1 MITDILLLIINQK
14 VLKML
19 TDTHCHLNIIT
30 KEKFDVLLDDREYA
44 NMIPIIA
51 AASQKQV
58 TKIINVGT
66 SLIESL
72 NCIEI
77 AKRFSNIWAIV
88 GIHPN
93 DLTDDWLTDL
103 NKLKPFLDQ
112 KQNHK
117 IIGIGECGLDFYYEG
132 YNFNRQRDG
141 FRAQID
147 LALNYNLPLSI
158 HTRVAPQETLKIIE
172 EYVKNGITGVIHCF
186 SEDLSF
192 AQQVIDWGF
201 VLGIGGTI
209 TYPKNEHLRQVVQKI
224 SLDKIVLETDS
235 PFLPIQSRRGKIN
248 YPEYIY
254 DISEYISLL
263 KSCSQEQ
270 VMLATNANIK
280 KIFQI

>member
-1 MITDILLLIINQK
+1 MLIIINQK

-19 TDTHCHLNIIT
+19 TDTHCHLNILT
-30 KEKFDVLLDDREYA
+30 KEKFDVLLDDRDYA
-44 NMIPIIA
+44 NILPIIA
-51 AASQKQV
+51 AADQKQV

-66 SLIESL
+66 SLVESL

-77 AKRFSNIWAIV
+77 AKRFPAVCWAIV

-93 DLTDDWLTDL
+93 DLTTEWHTDL
-103 NKLKPFLDQ
+103 NKLKPFLDH
-112 KQNHK
+112 KQENK

-132 YNFNRQRDG
+132 YNLDRQRDG
-141 FRAQID
+141 FRAQIE
-147 LALNYNLPLSI
+147 LALTYNLPLSI
-158 HTRVAPQETLKIIE
+158 HTRVAPQETLKIID
-172 EYVKNGITGVIHCF
+172 EYVKNDISGVIHCF

-192 AQQVIDWGF
+192 AEQVIDWGF

-209 TYPKNEHLRQVVQKI
+209 TYPKNEHLRKIVQKI
-224 SLDKIVLETDS
+224 SLDNIILETDA

-254 DISEYISLL
+254 DIAQYISVL
-263 KSCSQEQ
+263 KSCSPAQ
-270 VMLATNANIK
+270 VMLATNANVK